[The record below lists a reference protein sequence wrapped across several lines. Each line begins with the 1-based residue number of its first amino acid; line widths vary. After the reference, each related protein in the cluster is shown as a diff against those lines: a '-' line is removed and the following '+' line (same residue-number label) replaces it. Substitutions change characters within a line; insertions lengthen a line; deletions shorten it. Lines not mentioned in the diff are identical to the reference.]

1 MITVESL
8 VILSPTNLDFENNGV
23 INPGIYQDGNTVHIL
38 YRAVQE
44 GNNSTIC
51 KKMKGPKIVERLKSL
66 ISCDFDYEK
75 RVEDREW
82 SKLKKP
88 IT

>member
-66 ISCDFDYEK
+66 YRATSIMK
-75 RVEDREW
+75 
-82 SKLKKP
+82 KGLK
-88 IT
+88 TESGQN